1 MTARV
6 TRNPLRDDIALEWLP
21 GGVAKRRSVAAS
33 PSFKVPPTDAPA
45 SFSSWPVS
53 ERLAFIEK
61 LQGVFDVAGAEDPRH
76 EGARPPTAALRAAA
90 NSYLELVN
98 SETGLLHHTGNQ
110 LMPSQTK
117 AHRHSLATLALLADA
132 LYVGFAFRWLAK
144 PTVIRGSRAIFTCGP
159 DREEFGTFV
168 QAAPAS
174 ARGYFQY
181 K

>member
-1 MTARV
+1 MNAVV
-6 TRNPLRDDIALEWLP
+6 TRNPLRDDIEWQP
-21 GGVAKRRSVAAS
+21 GAVEKRSAAAH
-33 PSFKVPPTDAPA
+33 FKAPETDDPA
-45 SFSSWPVS
+45 AFSSWTMS
-53 ERLAFIEK
+53 ERLAFVEK
-61 LQGVFDVAGAEDPRH
+61 LQSVFDSAEAEEIHPAGAK
-76 EGARPPTAALRAAA
+76 PPTSALRAAA
-90 NSYLELVN
+90 LSYLELIN

-117 AHRHSLATLALLADA
+117 AHRHSLALIALLADA

-144 PTVIRGSRAIFTCGP
+144 PVVIRGSRAIFTAGP
-159 DREEFGTFV
+159 DREEFGTLV

>member
-1 MTARV
+1 MNALV
-6 TRNPLRDDIALEWLP
+6 TRNPLRDDIECQL
-21 GGVAKRRSVAAS
+21 GGADMRTAAAAR
-33 PSFKVPPTDAPA
+33 FKAPPTDAPA
-45 SFSSWPVS
+45 TFSSWSVG
-53 ERLAFIEK
+53 ERLAFVEK
-61 LQGVFDVAGAEDPRH
+61 LQSVFDAAEAEEAHP
-76 EGARPPTAALRAAA
+76 EGAKPPTAALRAAA
-90 NSYLELVN
+90 LSYLELIN

-117 AHRHSLATLALLADA
+117 AHRHSLAMIALLADA

-144 PTVIRGSRAIFTCGP
+144 PVVIRGSRAIYTAGP
-159 DREEFGTFV
+159 DREEFGTLV